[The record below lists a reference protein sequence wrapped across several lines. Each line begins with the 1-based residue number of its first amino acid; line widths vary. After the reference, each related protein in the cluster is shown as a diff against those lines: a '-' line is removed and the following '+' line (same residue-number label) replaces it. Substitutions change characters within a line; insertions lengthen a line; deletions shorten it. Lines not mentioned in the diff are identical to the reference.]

1 MNTFIAEID
10 IMPHAQIL
18 DPQGK
23 AISGSMKNLG
33 LPEIGNIRVGK
44 HIRLEIQAKNEES
57 AREKADQAC
66 RLLLV
71 NLIMEEYDLKIHTR
85 E

>member
-10 IMPHAQIL
+10 IMPHSQIL

-33 LPEIGNIRVGK
+33 LPEINNIRVGK
-44 HIRLEIQAKNEES
+44 HIRLEIEAENENS
-57 AREKADQAC
+57 AQEKADKAC
-66 RLLLV
+66 QLLLV
-71 NLIMEEYDLKIHTR
+71 NMIMEEYFIKIHSK
-85 E
+85 